1 MNLLNI
7 NLIRKK
13 SQQFY
18 KIIPEFY
25 QSAPCMIVRRALV
38 FSLVLLIGFVRSGA
52 TE

>member
-18 KIIPEFY
+18 KIIPDFY
-25 QSAPCMIVRRALV
+25 QSAPRMIVKRVLV
-38 FSLVLLIGFVRSGA
+38 FLKPIR
-52 TE
+52 